1 MNGRSQVVW
10 VTEPLSAWCRVE
22 VGWTGM
28 GELEYLTCSQV
39 EEGGWG
45 RLEFLCWGPG
55 WEAAMAKLRGRE
67 GSECCRPG

>member
-1 MNGRSQVVW
+1 
-10 VTEPLSAWCRVE
+10 
-22 VGWTGM
+22 M

-55 WEAAMAKLRGRE
+55 WEAAIAKLKLRGRE
-67 GSECCRPG
+67 GSERCRPG